1 MLSLKNAIGYD
12 KVENKGIPITH
23 SQSYYYF
30 MNDNLFNH
38 ININKENSVGCI
50 R

>member
-23 SQSYYYF
+23 SQSYYF